1 MTFRPFENDIMIK
14 LENVFT
20 SWEGAEKFSGIIS
33 MVDNSG
39 IQFEKVQGYR
49 NRAEKL
55 PNNRDTAFA
64 TASGTKLF
72 TAAAVCKLID
82 QSKLSID
89 SKICDILQYDLKSID
104 RETTILNLLTH
115 TSGIAGCFDYDTAEE
130 ADEYY
135 RKHPSHLMLK
145 NEDYLPLFIDEPA
158 EFRRGER
165 MGYSN
170 SNFILL
176 ALVIEAITKTE
187 FADFIKENIFDPLGM
202 ERTGFYA
209 LNDLPANTAI
219 GYYYDQR
226 KTQLFANYYCIPI
239 IGAGDG
245 GIYTTADDL
254 KLFWQGLFG
263 CKLFSKDT
271 LEQMIAPRFA
281 DIEGH
286 IGLGVFV
293 SEENGERYYWHD
305 GYDNG
310 VNFGTAYFPKSQG
323 VLVIM
328 ANVNIPIDTIGKIQD
343 EVIAT
348 ICASATKSISL
359 VSSLPT

>member
-1 MTFRPFENDIMIK
+1 MNIYGGLEMTIK

-20 SWEGAEKFSGIIS
+20 SWEHADKFSGIIS

-39 IQFEKVQGYR
+39 IQFEKVQGDR

-64 TASGTKLF
+64 TASVTKLF

-82 QSKLSID
+82 QGKLSLD

-104 RETTILNLLTH
+104 CETTILNLLTH
-115 TSGIAGCFDYDTAEE
+115 TSGIAGCFDCDTVEE
-130 ADEYY
+130 TDEYF
-135 RKHPSHLMLK
+135 RKHPSHLLLK

-158 EFRRGER
+158 EFKRDEK

-176 ALVIEAITKTE
+176 ALVIEAITKTD
-187 FADFIKENIFDPLGM
+187 FADFIKENILDPLGM

-209 LNDLPANTAI
+209 LNNLPANTAI
-219 GYYYDQR
+219 GYYYDPR
-226 KTQLFANYYCIPI
+226 KDKLFANYYCIPI

-263 CKLFSKDT
+263 CKLFSKDM
-271 LEQMIAPRFA
+271 LEQMIAPRVDTDFF
-281 DIEGH
+281 DGH
-286 IGLGVFV
+286 IGLGVWV
-293 SEENGERYYWHD
+293 SEENGERYYWHN
-305 GYDNG
+305 GLDNG
-310 VNFGTAYFPKSQG
+310 VEFSTAYFPKSEG
-323 VLVIM
+323 VLAIM
-328 ANVNIPIDTIGKIQD
+328 ANVNIPIWDIHEGAIAAICREA
-343 EVIAT
+343 EV
-348 ICASATKSISL
+348 SHD
-359 VSSLPT
+359 

>member
-1 MTFRPFENDIMIK
+1 MTIKPFENDIITK

-20 SWEGAEKFSGIIS
+20 SWERAENFSGIIS
-33 MVDNSG
+33 IVDNSG
-39 IQFEKVQGYR
+39 IQFEKVQGDR

-72 TAAAVCKLID
+72 TAAAACKLID
-82 QSKLSID
+82 QSKLSLD
-89 SKICDILQYDLKSID
+89 SKICDILPYELKNID

-135 RKHPSHLMLK
+135 RKHASHLLLK
-145 NEDYLPLFIDEPA
+145 NEDYLPLFINKPA
-158 EFRRGER
+158 EFKPGEQ
-165 MGYSN
+165 MDYSN

-187 FADFIKENIFDPLGM
+187 FADFIKENILAPLGM
-202 ERTGFYA
+202 ERTGFFA

-219 GYYYDQR
+219 GYYYDPR
-226 KTQLFANYYCIPI
+226 KAQLFANYYRTPI

-254 KLFWQGLFG
+254 KLFWRGLFG
-263 CKLFSKDT
+263 CKLFSKDM
-271 LEQMIAPRFA
+271 LEQMIAPKFVFN

-310 VNFGTAYFPKSQG
+310 VNFCTAYFPKSEC
-323 VLVIM
+323 VLAIM
-328 ANVNIPIDTIGKIQD
+328 ANVNIPIGKIQD

-348 ICASATKSISL
+348 ICR
-359 VSSLPT
+359 